1 MNTKHLSPAEVEAFG
16 AELDDL
22 LRRTKADLGERDV
35 RYIRRVRRLQ
45 LSLEVA
51 GRGLLFASFFPPAWI
66 LGTAALS
73 LSKIMEN
80 MEIGHNILHG
90 QYDFSGD
97 PALQSK
103 TYEWDSV
110 SPADQ
115 WRHSHNYMHHTYTN
129 VREVDADLGYR
140 MLRIEESQPWRWT
153 TLFQPFYAAA
163 LAVLFQWGVAVHD
176 VDFRKYLLDPA
187 SRTDETR
194 AKVRGIRNKALK
206 QVLKDYL
213 LFPLLSGPSFFLVL
227 AANAVAN
234 LVRNVWAFSV
244 IFCGHFPEG
253 TETFPAQTL
262 EGETRGAFYLRQI
275 AGSANFEGSRLLHF
289 MSGHLS
295 HQIEHHMFPDI
306 PAHRY
311 PELSVEVRAICEKY
325 GVAYNTGSLGRQLW
339 SVVKKIFRLALP
351 PITAPRPGATQ
362 LLPR

>member
-1 MNTKHLSPAEVEAFG
+1 MQTKQLSAAEADAFG

-51 GRGLLFASFFPPAWI
+51 GRGLLFAGFFPPALI
-66 LGTAALS
+66 GGTIALS
-73 LSKIMEN
+73 LSKIIEN
-80 MEIGHNILHG
+80 MEIGHNIIHG

-97 PALQSK
+97 PALSS
-103 TYEWDSV
+103 TSYEWDIV
-110 SPADQ
+110 CPADQ
-115 WRHSHNYMHHTYTN
+115 WRHSHNYLHHTFTN
-129 VREVDADLGYR
+129 VREVDHDLGYR
-140 MLRIEESQPWRWT
+140 LLRVEESQPWRWT
-153 TLFQPFYAAA
+153 TLFQPLYAAA
-163 LAVLFQWGVAVHD
+163 LAMLFQWGVAAHD
-176 VDFRKYLLDPA
+176 FDLRKYILDPA

-194 AKVRGIRNKALK
+194 AKVRGFQKKALR
-206 QVLKDYL
+206 QMLKDYL
-213 LFPLLSGPSFFLVL
+213 LFPLLSGPSFFFVL

-234 LVRNVWAFSV
+234 LVRNVWAFLV
-244 IFCGHFPEG
+244 IFCGHFPDG
-253 TETFPAQTL
+253 TETFPAETL

-275 AGSANFEGSRLLHF
+275 AGSANFEGSKLLHF

-311 PELSVEVRAICEKY
+311 PELSVEVRALCAKS
-325 GVAYNTGSLGRQLW
+325 GVAFNTGPLGRQLW
-339 SVVKKIFRLALP
+339 SVVKKICRLALP
-351 PITAPRPGATQ
+351 PITDPRPSETQ